1 MLHLSLWLKDLPSDP
16 VPITDLKVR
25 PASRLD
31 REAVLALIPRLRTF
45 GEVPLRSAGA
55 LDAAEYRTIAR
66 YFDAGAEGARL
77 WVAEGPD
84 GQLLGAAYAQS
95 LWDYF
100 TEETH
105 AHLGI
110 LMVAQHVA
118 RRGVGR
124 ALVEAVETWARE
136 QRFRFL
142 TLNVFARNIEARKFY
157 EHVGFDEDTIRYL
170 KPLGSSA

>member
-1 MLHLSLWLKDLPSDP
+1 

-55 LDAAEYRTIAR
+55 LDAGEYRTLAR

-84 GQLLGAAYAQS
+84 GKLLGAAYAQS

-110 LMVAQHVA
+110 LMVAQHA
-118 RRGVGR
+118 SRRGVGR

-157 EHVGFDEDTIRYL
+157 EHLGFDEDTIRYL
-170 KPLGSSA
+170 KPLTSSA

>member
-1 MLHLSLWLKDLPSDP
+1 M
-16 VPITDLKVR
+16 PISVLKVR
-25 PASRLD
+25 PATPLD
-31 REAVLALIPRLRTF
+31 REGVLGLIPRLRTF
-45 GEVPLRSAGA
+45 GEVPLRSPAA
-55 LDAAEYRTIAR
+55 LDAGEIRTLTR
-66 YFDAGAEGARL
+66 FFDKGAEGGRL

-84 GQLLGAAYAQS
+84 GKLLGAAYAQS

-110 LMVAQHVA
+110 LMVAQHAA

-124 ALVEAVETWARE
+124 ALVEAVETWALE

-142 TLNVFARNIEARKFY
+142 TLNVFARNVEARRFY
-157 EHVGFDEDTIRYL
+157 EHLGFDEDTIRYL
-170 KPLGSSA
+170 KPLSPSA